1 MLKARELAAA
11 AAAVAA
17 AAVVPVDSSLLVPS
31 LQKSCF
37 ERALPRA
44 IVAVRGEEERRRVKR
59 EKELEREKETNIL
72 VQ

>member
-1 MLKARELAAA
+1 LLKARELAAA

-17 AAVVPVDSSLLVPS
+17 AAVVPVDSSLLVAS

-44 IVAVRGEEERRRVKR
+44 IVAARGEEE
-59 EKELEREKETNIL
+59 
-72 VQ
+72 